1 MTSVLTAVTHRHE
14 ADFVRVLED
23 ALDVVLV
30 RRCADLAELLSAGA
44 AGVARVA
51 VVSPDLR
58 GLDRDA
64 VRHLAGHGVRVAG
77 LVPVGDE
84 EGERRLRQL
93 GVGTV
98 LGPGDDAAAVSA
110 ALTALAGST
119 TSATHSQT
127 EAGDAD
133 AWHGIRLDEPDGPGA
148 DAPTPVTVVWGPT
161 GAPGR
166 TTLAVTL
173 AACLAGAGVRTLLVD
188 LDTWGASVA
197 QALGLVDEAPGAVTA
212 ARASEQG
219 TLDVPGLARL
229 APEVVPGLRVLTGL
243 PSADRWP
250 ELRAGAVE
258 DVLRLARRVVD
269 HVVIDVGFALEDDEE
284 LSYDT
289 AAPRRNATTLTALE
303 AADQLV
309 VVGSADPVGLQ
320 RLVRGV
326 QDLAVVPSPTP
337 TVVVNKVRASVAGP
351 RPERSIAEVLRR
363 FAGMEH
369 VRFLP
374 WAPDDCDAALLAGRA
389 LTEVAPQ
396 GILTLAVADLAAQLD
411 TRAVRPA
418 RAGRRRRSRSGVH
431 GSSRVRG
438 VAAASR
444 ASPSGLTP

>member
-23 ALDVVLV
+23 APDVVLV

-77 LVPVGDE
+77 LVPLGDE

-93 GVGTV
+93 GVATV

-119 TSATHSQT
+119 TSAIHPVGESGGTD
-127 EAGDAD
+127 G
-133 AWHGIRLDEPDGPGA
+133 WHGIRPDEPDTGPGSA
-148 DAPTPVTVVWGPT
+148 APTPVTVVWGPT

-173 AACLAGAGVRTLLVD
+173 AACLARAGVRILLVD

-197 QALGLVDEAPGAVTA
+197 QVLGLVDEAPGAVAA

-258 DVLRLARRVVD
+258 DVLRLARGVVE
-269 HVVIDVGFALEDDEE
+269 HVVVDVGFALEDDEE

-303 AADQLV
+303 AADHLL

-337 TVVVNKVRASVAGP
+337 TVVLNKVRASVAGP
-351 RPERSIAEVLRR
+351 RPERSIAEVLGR
-363 FAGMEH
+363 FAGMDRVH
-369 VRFLP
+369 FLP
-374 WAPDDCDAALLAGRA
+374 WAPDDCDAALLGGRA

-396 GILTLAVADLAAQLD
+396 GALTLAVADLAAHLD
-411 TRAVRPA
+411 TRAAGPA
-418 RAGRRRRSRSGVH
+418 RAGGRRRSRSA
-431 GSSRVRG
+431 VRAG
-438 VAAASR
+438 RR
-444 ASPSGLTP
+444 ADGAEPPGPGRRRAV